1 MQERIPLKR
10 FGDPKEVAAL
20 VAFLASDE
28 AGFITG
34 AEYNV
39 DGGTNLNPLLQ

>member
-1 MQERIPLKR
+1 VRRRGRPEDI
-10 FGDPKEVAAL
+10 AAV

-34 AEYNV
+34 SCYVA
-39 DGGTNLNPLLQ
+39 DGGITSVL